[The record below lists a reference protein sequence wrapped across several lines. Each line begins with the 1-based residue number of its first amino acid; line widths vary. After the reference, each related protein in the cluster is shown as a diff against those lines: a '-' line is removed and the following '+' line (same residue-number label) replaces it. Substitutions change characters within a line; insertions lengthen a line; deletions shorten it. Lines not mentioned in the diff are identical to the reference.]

1 MKHDRSKFTALPLS
15 RFGLM
20 QITRQ
25 RVRPEMNIKT
35 TEICPS
41 CGGSGKIAP
50 SILIADQV
58 EKDLDFL
65 LSKQNEK
72 QITISLHPYL
82 FAYFT
87 KGIFSKRMQWMLNYK
102 KKIYLIQD
110 SSLAITDYLFTNK
123 LGEQIEI

>member
-1 MKHDRSKFTALPLS
+1 
-15 RFGLM
+15 M

-35 TEICPS
+35 TEKCPS

-58 EKDLDFL
+58 ERDLDYL

-72 QITISLHPYL
+72 QITISMHPYL
-82 FAYFT
+82 HAFFT
-87 KGIFSKRMQWMLNYK
+87 KGIISKKVKWFIKYQ
-102 KKIYLIQD
+102 KKIILITD
-110 SSLAITDYLFTNK
+110 SSLAITDYVFTNK
-123 LGEQIEI
+123 MGEQIEI